1 MIFVFFLW
9 NYMRNSAKWI
19 KAAEQQKITGIA
31 VPGDTNF
38 AILHLPRSWTGKRIF
53 AMTQEYY
60 EELKGIRNSP
70 T

>member
-1 MIFVFFLW
+1 MK
-9 NYMRNSAKWI
+9 NSAKWI

-53 AMTQEYY
+53 VMTQEYY
-60 EELKGIRNSP
+60 EELKGRRN
-70 T
+70 

>member
-1 MIFVFFLW
+1 
-9 NYMRNSAKWI
+9 MRNSAKWI
-19 KAAEQQKITGIA
+19 KAAEQQKITGVA

-38 AILHLPRSWTGKRIF
+38 TILHLPRSRTGERIF

-60 EELKGIRNSP
+60 EELKGDVS